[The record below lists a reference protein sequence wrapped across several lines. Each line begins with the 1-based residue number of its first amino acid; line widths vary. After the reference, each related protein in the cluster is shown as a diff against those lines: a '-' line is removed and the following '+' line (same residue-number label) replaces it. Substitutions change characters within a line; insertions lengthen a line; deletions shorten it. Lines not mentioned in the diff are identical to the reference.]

1 MAPTIRITSGPDPN
15 LSFKITNQETS
26 IGRLPS
32 NEIHIPDPMISRLH
46 CKIVK
51 QTENDEV
58 YYVLTDQ
65 SSNGTEVNDRRID
78 QHRLEHGDII
88 RLGKN
93 TLLFLCQ
100 ESVDAVSGENT
111 VEIKDDTLDDPPA
124 IASLSIDENKSLFL
138 GTEADKIEPGQVNQ
152 VLKEFKNLIQLGLSL
167 NSVKTPEEIH
177 RKLCEGILA
186 SISAERGAIVLFGS
200 SEKEIKSAFQWPRKK
215 PGREKFTV
223 SKTVLQRIA
232 ADGKTTLI
240 PNLLTETELRNTD
253 SLYRSG
259 IHSILAAPLKI
270 EDRILGAIYLDCRSS
285 GGQFNTEDAD
295 LLTAIA
301 AMAAT
306 AYANAER
313 VAQLEDEKRLLRDE
327 LNFDR
332 EMVGQSEAVLSIR
345 RFISAIAKTES
356 TVLIRGES
364 GTGKEIVARAIHKNS
379 LRADKPFV
387 SINCATLE
395 SPLLGSELFG
405 HEKGAFTGATATKK
419 GKLEVAAGGTVFLDE
434 IGELAPEL
442 QAKLLRV
449 LQEREIQRVGSND
462 TIKIDIRL
470 IAATNKD
477 LETAIREKSFREDL
491 FYRVNVFS
499 ITMPPLRD
507 RREDISL
514 LAKHFLEK
522 FKARPGVI
530 AESISREALDCLSR
544 YSWPGNVRELEN
556 AIERAVVLARGERIL
571 PGDLPI
577 TIVPPDPGS
586 LSEDRS
592 ETSDRLLKMRYREA
606 LLEAK
611 KRIIL
616 DAIEEARGDVNRAA
630 QILDIHPNNLYR
642 YLRELD
648 LKDRVKDLR

>member
-1 MAPTIRITSGPDPN
+1 MDPTIQITGGVGQS

-32 NEIHIPDPMISRLH
+32 NEIHIPDQLISRLH
-46 CKIVK
+46 CRIVK

-58 YYVLTDQ
+58 YYLLIDQ

-78 QHRLEHGDII
+78 QHRLEHGDVI

-93 TLLFLCQ
+93 TLLFLCH

-111 VEIKDDTLDDPPA
+111 VEIQDDTLDDPPA
-124 IASLSIDENKSLFL
+124 VAALSIDEHKSLFL
-138 GTEADKIEPGQVNQ
+138 GTEPDKIEPGKVNR
-152 VLKEFKNLIQLGLSL
+152 VLKEFNNLVLLGLGL
-167 NSVKTPEEIH
+167 NSIKTPEEIH

-186 SISAERGAIVLFGS
+186 SISAERGAIVLYGS
-200 SEKEIKSAFQWPRKK
+200 SEKEIKSAFQWPRRR
-215 PGREKFTV
+215 PGHEKFTI
-223 SKTVLQRIA
+223 SKTILQRIVS
-232 ADGKTTLI
+232 DGKTTLI
-240 PNLLTETELRNTD
+240 PNLLSEAELSNTD
-253 SLYRSG
+253 SLYKSG

-270 EDRILGAIYLDCRSS
+270 EDRILGVIYLDSRSS
-285 GGQFNTEDAD
+285 ASQFNPEDAD

-332 EMVGQSEAVLSIR
+332 EMVGESQAILSIR
-345 RFISAIAKTES
+345 RFISAIAKADS

-395 SPLLGSELFG
+395 SGLLGSELFG

-419 GKLEVAAGGTVFLDE
+419 GKLEVASGGTVFLDE

-477 LETAIREKSFREDL
+477 LEAAIREKTFREDL

-507 RREDISL
+507 RRNDIPL

-522 FKARPGVI
+522 FKALPGVI
-530 AESISREALDCLSR
+530 AESISHEAIECLRR

-577 TIVPPDPGS
+577 TVLPTQPASMLDDS
-586 LSEDRS
+586 S
-592 ETSDRLLKMRYREA
+592 ETSERLLKMRYHEA
-606 LLEAK
+606 LREAK

-616 DAIEEARGDVNRAA
+616 DAIDEARGEMNRAA
-630 QILDIHPNNLYR
+630 EILAIHPNNLYR

-648 LKDRVKDLR
+648 LKGRVKGVR